1 MKSIKI
7 IINMSELGAGT
18 RGSSL
23 SYRSIV
29 TASHNLN
36 SDFFLKNK
44 VEEIR
49 NENNTLFGPGLPK
62 NAKYID
68 EIILMYKRIS
78 NKIKSTC
85 LNNKIPLIISGD
97 HSNAGGTIT
106 GLREAFPNKKIG
118 VFWIDAHADL
128 HSPYTTPSGNIHG
141 MPLATALKEDNIISK
156 VNEVDADTIK
166 KWAELKGQKAKI
178 MPEHIIFL
186 GVRDTEIQED
196 EMMKRLNIKKYSVD
210 DIRKSLKRCINE
222 SLESLSECEI
232 IYVSFDVDSLDPSI
246 SNGTGT
252 SVENGF
258 TVDEVKKILN
268 LIANSGK
275 LSCLEITEV
284 NPILDTK
291 GNAMSEAAF
300 DILQDITIP
309 RPNMIAIIEEPPYD
323 MIGNGEPTIGSKP
336 RTIIILTTT

>member
-1 MKSIKI
+1 MNSIKI
-7 IINMSELGAGT
+7 LINMSELGAGT

-23 SYRSIV
+23 SYSSIV

-44 VEEIR
+44 VEEIP
-49 NENNTLFGPGLPK
+49 NENSILFSPGLPE

-68 EIILMYKRIS
+68 EIIVIYKRIS
-78 NKIKSTC
+78 DKIKSTC
-85 LNNKIPLIISGD
+85 LDNKIPLIISGD

-106 GLREAFPNKKIG
+106 GLREAFPDKKIG
-118 VFWIDAHADL
+118 IFWIDAHADL

-156 VNEVDADTIK
+156 VNEVDANTAK
-166 KWAELKGQKAKI
+166 KWNKLKGMKAKI

-196 EMMKRLNIKKYSVD
+196 EMISRLNIKKYSVND
-210 DIRKSLKRCINE
+210 LRKKSLESCINE
-222 SLESLSECEI
+222 SLESLSDCEI
-232 IYVSFDVDSLDPSI
+232 IYVSLDVDSLDPSI

-252 SVENGF
+252 SVDNGF

-268 LIANSGK
+268 LIADSKKIG
-275 LSCLEITEV
+275 CLEITEV
-284 NPILDTK
+284 NPTLDTK
-291 GNAMSEAAF
+291 GNAMAEAAF
-300 DILQDITIP
+300 EILQDITNKLI
-309 RPNMIAIIEEPPYD
+309 
-323 MIGNGEPTIGSKP
+323 SK
-336 RTIIILTTT
+336 

>member
-49 NENNTLFGPGLPK
+49 NENNKLFGPGLPK

-97 HSNAGGTIT
+97 HSNAGGTIM

-156 VNEVDADTIK
+156 VNEVDSDTIK
-166 KWAELKGQKAKI
+166 KWAKLKGQKAKI

-300 DILQDITIP
+300 DILQDITNKLI
-309 RPNMIAIIEEPPYD
+309 
-323 MIGNGEPTIGSKP
+323 SK
-336 RTIIILTTT
+336 

>member
-49 NENNTLFGPGLPK
+49 NENNKLFGPGLPK

-156 VNEVDADTIK
+156 VNEVDSDTIK
-166 KWAELKGQKAKI
+166 KWAELKGKKAKI

-300 DILQDITIP
+300 DILQDITNKLI
-309 RPNMIAIIEEPPYD
+309 
-323 MIGNGEPTIGSKP
+323 SK
-336 RTIIILTTT
+336 

>member
-1 MKSIKI
+1 MNSIKI
-7 IINMSELGAGT
+7 LINMSELGAGT

-23 SYRSIV
+23 SYSSIV

-44 VEEIR
+44 AEEIP
-49 NENNTLFGPGLPK
+49 NENSILFSPGLPK

-68 EIILMYKRIS
+68 EIIVIYKRIS
-78 NKIKSTC
+78 DKIKSTC
-85 LNNKIPLIISGD
+85 LDNKIPLIISGD

-106 GLREAFPNKKIG
+106 GLREAFPDKKIG

-156 VNEVDADTIK
+156 VNEVDANTAK
-166 KWAELKGQKAKI
+166 KWNKLKGMKAKI

-196 EMMKRLNIKKYSVD
+196 EMISRLNIKKYSVND
-210 DIRKSLKRCINE
+210 LRKKSLESCINE
-222 SLESLSECEI
+222 SLESLSDCEI
-232 IYVSFDVDSLDPSI
+232 IYVSLDVDSLDPSI

-252 SVENGF
+252 SVDNGF

-268 LIANSGK
+268 LIADSKKIG
-275 LSCLEITEV
+275 CLEITEV
-284 NPILDTK
+284 NPTLDTK
-291 GNAMSEAAF
+291 GNAMAEAAF
-300 DILQDITIP
+300 EILQDITNKLI
-309 RPNMIAIIEEPPYD
+309 
-323 MIGNGEPTIGSKP
+323 SK
-336 RTIIILTTT
+336 

>member
-49 NENNTLFGPGLPK
+49 NENNKLFGPGLPK

-156 VNEVDADTIK
+156 VNEVDSDTIK
-166 KWAELKGQKAKI
+166 KWAKLKGRKAKI

-258 TVDEVKKILN
+258 TVDEVKKTLN

-300 DILQDITIP
+300 DILQDITNKLI
-309 RPNMIAIIEEPPYD
+309 
-323 MIGNGEPTIGSKP
+323 SK
-336 RTIIILTTT
+336 